1 MKNNSNIKHPAGH
14 VDVLVIGAGH
24 AGCEAAAAAARRGAR
39 VRLVT
44 QHLDAIARMSCNPA
58 IGGIGKGH
66 LVHEI
71 DALGGLMAEAADI
84 SALQYRTLNQ
94 RKGPAVRAT
103 RVQSDR
109 YLYSMYIRHM
119 LDANHNINLHQA
131 AVTGLIFSSDGKH
144 ITGACDN
151 LGINHYAGAVVLCSG
166 TFLNGLIHIGNQSMP
181 AGRMGEAP
189 ITGLTAELYQQELRI
204 GRLKTGTP
212 PRLDKRSIA
221 WDELAKQ
228 AGELDAMPFCT
239 LHKQVSQEQISCAIA
254 RTTTQTHDIIRE
266 YLHQSPMYSGK
277 ITSNGPRYCPSIEDK
292 VVRFSQRDSHQIF
305 LEPEG
310 RNHAEIYP
318 NGISTSLPLEAQWKF
333 VRSIPGLEKAI
344 IIRPGYAIEY
354 DYIDPRELDSTL
366 ACKRIRGL
374 YHAGQIN
381 GTTGYEEAA
390 AQGLLAGINAAACA
404 LDLEEWIPN
413 RSQAY
418 IGVMVDDLVRLG
430 VNEPYRMF
438 TSRAEFRLLLRE
450 DNAPER
456 LGIDAIKL
464 GLYDEK
470 RQYHY
475 EKRQCILDKVRK
487 QANSLRIT
495 CSQSWQELL
504 QKKSLPVPKQVM
516 TLANYLHRRDV
527 PSDLAMQLLSGYDEL
542 NSAEQLNI
550 RAELHYHGYLKK
562 QELEVQRFLNAEHQ
576 KIPVKLDYNLVMGLS
591 NECRQKLS
599 ASLPRNIG
607 QAKRISGIT
616 PAAIACLLLY
626 LQNK

>member
-475 EKRQCILDKVRK
+475 EKRQCMLDKVRK